1 MISIHWF
8 RQDLRLHDN
17 PALAA
22 LKQLDQNVVPIFIFD
37 TKHTKDFTP
46 GEASCWWL
54 AESLQAL
61 NDDLGG
67 KLLFFEG
74 DPIELIPL
82 IMNDLQS
89 EHISWNR
96 CYEPW
101 RIKRDKKIK
110 KTLEDKGKEV
120 HSCSGSLLWEPHTVL
135 KDDQTPYRVFTPYYR
150 RGCLKK
156 DPPRG
161 PIINDMPCFHQ
172 AKHAKALALSQ
183 ASFAPTHT
191 WTKKLSQQ
199 WQVGESHAMNKLE
212 HFIDHGLAD
221 YKKGRDFPAAKKVS
235 QLSPHIHWGE
245 ISPHQIWDAIQHQA
259 PNSNTDHFLS
269 ELGWREFSY
278 YLLYHFPTLPTD
290 NFNPKFDAFTW
301 HHRPKQ
307 LALWQQGLTGYPIV
321 DAAMRELYQT
331 GYMHNRMRMVTGSFL
346 VKNLGIHWHH
356 GERWFWDC
364 LVDADLA
371 SNSAGWQWIA
381 GCGADAAPYF
391 RIFNPITQGEKFDAD
406 GSYTLHYVPELKN
419 LDTKYL
425 FCPWEA
431 PLDVLAKAGITLGKT
446 YPKPMIDIKTSR
458 EEALAAYAQIKTYK
472 DAP

>member
-1 MISIHWF
+1 MIAIHWF

-17 PALAA
+17 PALASLA
-22 LKQLDQNVVPIFIFD
+22 EQKTKVVPIFIFD
-37 TKHTKDFTP
+37 TTHAKAFTP

-54 AESLQAL
+54 EQSLKSL
-61 NDDLGG
+61 NQSLKG
-67 KLLFFEG
+67 KLLYFEG
-74 DPIELIPL
+74 NPSIIIPQL
-82 IMNDLQS
+82 MKDLNAK
-89 EHISWNR
+89 HISWNR

-101 RIKRDKKIK
+101 QIQRDKQIK
-110 KTLEDKGKEV
+110 VELEQSGHEV
-120 HSCSGSLLWEPHTVL
+120 HSCNGSLLWEPHTVL
-135 KDDQTPYRVFTPYYR
+135 KDDQTPYKVFTPYYR

-156 DPPRG
+156 PAPRE
-161 PIINDMPCFHQ
+161 PIHTKLSNFTQSQHEQ
-172 AKHAKALALSQ
+172 AIDLEAL
-183 ASFAPTHT
+183 SFAPRQT
-191 WTKKLSQQ
+191 WTQKLSKQWHVGEAHAMKKL
-199 WQVGESHAMNKLE
+199 EI
-212 HFIDHGLAD
+212 FIDHGLHD
-221 YKKGRDFPAAKKVS
+221 YKKGRDFPAAGKVS

-245 ISPHQIWDAIQHQA
+245 ISPHQVWDAIAHQA
-259 PNSNTDHFLS
+259 PSNNTDHFMS

-278 YLLYHFPTLPTD
+278 YLLYHFPKLPTE
-290 NFNPKFDAFTW
+290 NFQAKFNAFEW

-356 GERWFWDC
+356 GERWFWNC

-391 RIFNPITQGEKFDAD
+391 RIFNPITQGEKFDAL
-406 GSYTLHYVPELKN
+406 GEYTLQFVPELKK
-419 LDTKYL
+419 LDKKYL

-431 PLDVLAKAGITLGKT
+431 PQATLDAAGIKLGET

-458 EEALAAYAQIKTYK
+458 EEALAAYSKIKTYK
-472 DAP
+472 DDA